1 MDLITKIKNDQIEIF
16 QKSLLTG
23 VVQEHNEV
31 ISCDSL
37 NDFMNNDIR
46 NSIDFKEFFDI
57 LKSMKGPCLYWFE
70 ILSKNTHEEI
80 RQKLIE
86 YKHTP
91 CVRANSAMWK
101 YTIPNSK
108 YLYVGKVKKG
118 ISGRI
123 VTHLGYNK
131 NPHTSGLQLFHWSK
145 GMNLKLKLNVMEF
158 IPEMADLMGIV
169 ELKIAQNLH
178 PIIGKH

>member
-1 MDLITKIKNDQIEIF
+1 MDLISKIKNDQIEIF

-23 VVQEHNEV
+23 IIKEHCE
-31 ISCDSL
+31 IICCDSL
-37 NDFMNNDIR
+37 GDFMNNDIR
-46 NSIDFKEFFDI
+46 NSTDFKQLFDI

-70 ILSKNTHEEI
+70 ILSENTHEGI
-80 RQKLIE
+80 RHKLTE
-86 YKHTP
+86 YKNNP
-91 CVRANSAMWK
+91 GARANSAMWS
-101 YTIPNSK
+101 YTVPNSK

-118 ISGRI
+118 VSGRM

-131 NPHTSGLQLFHWSK
+131 NPQTSGLQLFHWSK

-158 IPEMADLMGIV
+158 IPEMADLMGVI
-169 ELKIAQNLH
+169 ELKVAQNLH

>member
-16 QKSLLTG
+16 QRSLLAG
-23 VVQEHNEV
+23 IIKEYSEV
-31 ISCDSL
+31 IDCDSL
-37 NDFMNNDIR
+37 GDFMNNDVR
-46 NSIDFKEFFDI
+46 KSPDYKTLFNV
-57 LKSMKGPCLYWFE
+57 LNSMKGPVLYWFE
-70 ILSKNTHEEI
+70 IISENTHDEI

-86 YKHTP
+86 YKNTP
-91 CVRANSAMWK
+91 GVRANSAMWK
-101 YTIPNSK
+101 YTVANSK
-108 YLYVGKVKKG
+108 YFYVGKVKKG

-145 GMNLKLKLNVMEF
+145 GMNLKLKLSVMEF
-158 IPEMADLMGIV
+158 IPEMADLMGVI
-169 ELKIAQNLH
+169 ELKVAQNLH